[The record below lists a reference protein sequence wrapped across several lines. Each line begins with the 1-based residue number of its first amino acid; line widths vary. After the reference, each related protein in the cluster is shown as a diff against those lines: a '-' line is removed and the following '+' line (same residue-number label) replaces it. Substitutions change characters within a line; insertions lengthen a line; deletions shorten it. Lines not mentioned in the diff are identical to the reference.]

1 MALQTKTFSYG
12 SFDYKSYSNAYV
24 LDLIFSEESVDP
36 VANTSVVSYKL
47 QLRSGP
53 NNRFNG
59 YLRATVAIDGE
70 RVSLKEPIAI
80 GAGYN
85 KTDVLISGQT
95 VVHHDDSGAGKVEC
109 VGTMIPIGETATNPY
124 APPTLTCGGEMSLTD
139 IPRSADVAA
148 SSAFIGDAMTI
159 AVARRSPEHTYTLH
173 YQFGKKGGYIAN
185 SVGSS
190 TDEPV
195 FLRDPI
201 VLFPVPESFY
211 DEIPDRASGV
221 LTITCAT
228 YLGNVE
234 LGVREVSVTVTA
246 DPDRCGPTLT
256 GNVKTEDTVSYGLT
270 GHTRGLIRGISDIK
284 CWLNA
289 TTRGG
294 ATIRQRYV
302 NDIPVSESPC
312 VLPAFMGDS
321 LTFRVV
327 DSRGYEATCTPPG
340 ATFVPYVNPTFT
352 ATASRTDPTG
362 GDVRM
367 VLRGKWFSG
376 SFGKKANTLQLRCR
390 VEDGQWQDVP
400 VSCQG
405 EDVTADFLLSG
416 LDYRR
421 SHRVE
426 LQLRDALSEC
436 SLELSVPRGVPVF
449 HWGEADFTFEVPVK
463 FKASD
468 GTVFTLDLAGGQLI
482 AMK

>member
-1 MALQTKTFSYG
+1 MPLQTKTFSWG
-12 SFDYKSYSNAYV
+12 SFDHKSYSNAYV
-24 LDLIFSEESVDP
+24 LDLIVTEESADVQE
-36 VANTSVVSYKL
+36 NKSVLSYKL

-59 YLRATVAIDGE
+59 YLKACVGLDGE
-70 RVSLKEPIAI
+70 QVAARELIAI

-85 KTDVLISGQT
+85 KTDVLLTGTAT
-95 VVHHDDSGAGKVEC
+95 VYHDDMGQGLAEF
-109 VGTMIPIGETATNPY
+109 TAAIYPLGETAGNPY
-124 APPTLTCGGEMSLTD
+124 APPAMELAGSLPLTEL
-139 IPRSADVAA
+139 PQAA
-148 SSAFIGDAMTI
+148 QMTATAAFIGDTVTI
-159 AVARRSPEHTYTLH
+159 AVARRSPAHTYTLH
-173 YQFGKKGGYIAN
+173 YRFGSLSGYLTDAA
-185 SVGSS
+185 GSPGQY
-190 TDEPV
+190 PV
-195 FLRDPI
+195 QLQAPM
-201 VLFPVPESFY
+201 VLFDVPVSFY
-211 DEIPDRASGV
+211 EQIPDEARGLLTLTCETYANGIFLGKQEKQV
-221 LTITCAT
+221 L
-228 YLGNVE
+228 L
-234 LGVREVSVTVTA
+234 TA
-246 DPDRCGPTLT
+246 DPTRCGPSLT

-270 GHTRGLIRGISDIK
+270 GHTRGLIRGISHIK

-289 TTRGG
+289 TTRAG

-400 VSCQG
+400 VSCQE

-436 SLELSVPRGVPVF
+436 SLELSVSRGVPVF
-449 HWGEADFTFEVPVK
+449 HWGEDDFTFEVPVK